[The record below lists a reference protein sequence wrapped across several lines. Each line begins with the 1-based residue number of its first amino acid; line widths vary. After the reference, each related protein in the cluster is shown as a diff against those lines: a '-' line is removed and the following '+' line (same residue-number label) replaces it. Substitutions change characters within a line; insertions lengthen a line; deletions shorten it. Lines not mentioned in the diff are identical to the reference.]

1 MTYPPMQS
9 ELIEKAL
16 MHAMDKY
23 PNKDKHKIIT
33 IVTDQ
38 GFPRPSVR
46 RVKGDL
52 LIKLKEYTRILK

>member
-16 MHAMDKY
+16 MDTMEKY
-23 PNKDKHKIIT
+23 PKKDKHEIIT

-46 RVKGDL
+46 RIKGDL
-52 LIKLKEYTRILK
+52 LEKLIKYARILK

>member
-1 MTYPPMQS
+1 MTYPPTKN
-9 ELIEKAL
+9 ELIEKAF
-16 MHAMDKY
+16 MDAMYEY
-23 PNKDKHKIIT
+23 PEKDKHEIIT

-52 LIKLKEYTRILK
+52 LIKLIKYTRILK

>member
-1 MTYPPMQS
+1 MSYPPFQG

-16 MHAMDKY
+16 MDAMDKY
-23 PNKDKHKIIT
+23 PDKSKQEIIT

-46 RVKGDL
+46 RIKGEL
-52 LIKLKEYTRILK
+52 LMRLIDYAEILK

>member
-1 MTYPPMQS
+1 MNCPGMQS

-16 MHAMDKY
+16 MDAMNEY
-23 PNKDKHKIIT
+23 PKKDKHEIIT

-46 RVKGDL
+46 RIKGDL
-52 LIKLKEYTRILK
+52 LEKLIKYVGILK